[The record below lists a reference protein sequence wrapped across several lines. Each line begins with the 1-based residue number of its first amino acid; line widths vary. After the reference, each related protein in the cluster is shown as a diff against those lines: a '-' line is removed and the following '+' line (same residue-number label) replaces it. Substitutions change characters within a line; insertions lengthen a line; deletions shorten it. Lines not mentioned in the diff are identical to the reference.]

1 MKLTEML
8 KKAQEKRAAL
18 MQEMLE
24 TDDRETRNS
33 INVLIQEQDDLIRS
47 YEDLIKEE
55 EKRNAAANNADPVV
69 SRAAAPATPS
79 NVTPMAQFNMK
90 QQRNDEDPHNTLE
103 YRSAFMKFCQ
113 TGEWDM
119 RADAVTVTTDGS
131 KVIPTTIMQEI
142 VKELKVRGVI
152 FNRVRKLN
160 VQGGVEFPILSLK
173 PTATWI
179 GETTASDRKK
189 TEAKTSVSFSY
200 YGLECKVATSLLVS
214 VTTLPIFEE
223 TIKDLIVEAMITAL
237 DNAVISGTGSGQPL
251 GITKDTRVKTA
262 QKIELTEVQIKT
274 WPAWKGALAKLPLA
288 YKAGSVIA
296 MAAQTW
302 EQYIDGMVDQQGQP
316 IARVNY
322 NITDG
327 IPERFAGREV
337 IQVEPDT
344 IKDFDS
350 ASTGDVVAVIFR
362 PSDYAI
368 NSNMAMTVKRYFDEE
383 KNQWVDKAIMIA
395 DGKLVDAAGV
405 ILITKAA
412 AVSG

>member
-79 NVTPMAQFNMK
+79 NVTPMAQFNMN

-119 RADAVTVTTDGS
+119 RADAVTVTTDSS

-179 GETTASDRKK
+179 GETTASDRQK

-251 GITKDTRVKTA
+251 GITKDTRVAST
-262 QKIELTEVQIKT
+262 QKIGLTEIEIKT

-368 NSNMAMTVKRYFDEE
+368 NSNMAMTVKRYFDED